1 MSVGGR
7 LGFGWLGDKYD
18 RRRIVAIAFAMVT
31 AGLFFFGYAPTAG
44 LWLLV
49 PFIFLFGVGYGGST
63 AVRPSIV
70 SEYFG
75 RANFGTV
82 FGLIVGINAIGG
94 IIGPPLA
101 GWVYD
106 TWGSY
111 QGAWLAYT
119 GLAVAAVLLIFNVS
133 RVEMTRESDS

>member
-1 MSVGGR
+1 MSVGDR
-7 LGFGWLGDKYD
+7 L
-18 RRRIVAIAFAMVT
+18 
-31 AGLFFFGYAPTAG
+31 
-44 LWLLV
+44 
-49 PFIFLFGVGYGGST
+49 GYGGST
-63 AVRPSIV
+63 AVRPSMV

-82 FGLIVGINAIGG
+82 FGLIVGINAIDG

-111 QGAWLAYT
+111 QGAWLAYA

-133 RVEMTRESDS
+133 RVEMTRESDSYI